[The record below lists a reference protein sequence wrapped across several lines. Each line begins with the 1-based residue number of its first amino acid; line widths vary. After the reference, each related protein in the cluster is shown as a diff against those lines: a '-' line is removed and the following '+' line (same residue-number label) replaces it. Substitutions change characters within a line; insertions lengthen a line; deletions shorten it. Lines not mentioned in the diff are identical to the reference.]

1 MQINYDF
8 FYRLAELGDIN
19 GLDRMIKNGANIHE
33 RCDHVFI
40 CAICAN
46 KTETSK
52 SFTPNS
58 PISLL
63 PIILNNIKNKK

>member
-1 MQINYDF
+1 MKINYDF

-46 KTETSK
+46 KTETA
-52 SFTPNS
+52 
-58 PISLL
+58 I
-63 PIILNNIKNKK
+63 